1 MTFTRRQHLA
11 FLGTGL
17 TGIASAGQHGLVD
30 KWQEI
35 ASATDGITG
44 AAALHTAS
52 GKFVAMN
59 GRESFPLAS
68 VCKFPIALRIFTLV
82 DGGLLSLNGEV
93 EVLPRDVLPSWE
105 GDLASQWRRQ
115 KKFKLDELIRRML
128 SNSDNTAV
136 QTLFR
141 LAGEKPG
148 MIASLRRWRVSG
160 IRVDRY
166 EGQCGLASHGVV
178 NPPPMA
184 QWTPGITKQLIANV
198 PLDTQHSAMR
208 QFLADPRDTAT
219 PQATVQLLARAFRGE
234 LLSQHNTARLVA
246 AMNACTT
253 GRQRLKGLL
262 PPGTVV
268 AHKTG
273 TTDTIEGLNG
283 ATNDVGV
290 ITLPRNAGQLA
301 IAVYIK
307 GSTRDETTRDHVIA
321 RIARAAYDHWA
332 SA

>member
-1 MTFTRRQHLA
+1 
-11 FLGTGL
+11 
-17 TGIASAGQHGLVD
+17 
-30 KWQEI
+30 
-35 ASATDGITG
+35 
-44 AAALHTAS
+44 
-52 GKFVAMN
+52 MN
-59 GRESFPLAS
+59 GAELFPLAS
-68 VCKFPIALRIFTLV
+68 VCKFPIALRIFTMV
-82 DGGLLSLNGEV
+82 DGGLLSLDGEV
-93 EVLPRDVLPSWE
+93 EVLPRDVLPSWD
-105 GDLASQWRRQ
+105 GDLASVWRRQ
-115 KKFKLDELIRRML
+115 KNFKLDELIRRML

-141 LAGEKPG
+141 LAGEEPG
-148 MIASLRRWRVSG
+148 MTASFRKWGVSG

-178 NPPPMA
+178 HPPPVP
-184 QWTPGITKQLIANV
+184 QWSPGIAKQLIAKV
-198 PLDTQHSAMR
+198 PLDNQHSAMQR
-208 QFLADPRDTAT
+208 FIADPRDTAT

-234 LLSQHNTARLVA
+234 LLSPPSTARLVA

-253 GRQRLKGLL
+253 GKQRLKGLL

-301 IAVYIK
+301 IAVYSK
-307 GSTRDETTRDHVIA
+307 GSTRDENTRDHVIA
-321 RIARAAYDHWA
+321 RIARAAYDHWT